1 MSSGPAAEAAAVF
14 SRRVPLIVAA
24 AFFMETLDGTI
35 VTTALP
41 AIAESMHRPSLS
53 LTPGIS
59 IYLLAVA
66 VFVPAAGW
74 ASERLGA
81 RELFASA
88 IALFTLA
95 SLCCAA
101 SPTPALFFAA
111 RGIQGA
117 AAAFMSPVGR
127 LVVLRETAR
136 QHIIEAIAIITWPA
150 LIGPVIGPPLAGLIT
165 TYASW
170 RWIFLINVPIGIFGV
185 WLVLRVVPEHRG
197 RRPAR
202 FDLSGFVL
210 TAAALALLIEGLTN
224 AAEPR
229 GESAGMTGAGLISAG
244 LISAGMISAGMIGAG
259 VLLGILAV
267 RHALHRANPMLDLL
281 AVRVPSFAMSTV
293 TAGMLA
299 RMAISATPF
308 LLPLMFEIGFAMSP
322 LEAGLML
329 LIYMAG
335 NLAMKSMTT
344 PVLRRFGFAP
354 VLFVNGCLCALS
366 MAACGALAPAVARGL
381 TWVTLLLAGMTRSMH
396 FTTVNTL
403 AFADI
408 APSERA
414 GASPLSAMGQ
424 QLASTLGVA
433 FAALALAVSQ
443 HWRGARTPALADFQ
457 HALWAAAAMM
467 LIATF
472 WTLRLPRNVGAELS
486 GRA

>member
-41 AIAESMHRPSLS
+41 AIAQSMHRPSLS

-101 SPTPALFFAA
+101 SPTPALFFVA

-185 WLVLRVVPEHRG
+185 WLVLRVVPEHHG
-197 RRPAR
+197 RRLAR

-224 AAEPR
+224 AAEPG
-229 GESAGMTGAGLISAG
+229 GESAGPGVIGPGVIG
-244 LISAGMISAGMIGAG
+244 AGMISAGMIGAG

-267 RHALHRANPMLDLL
+267 RHALRRANPMLDLL

-366 MAACGALAPAVARGL
+366 MAACGALAPTVARGL
-381 TWVTLLLAGMTRSMH
+381 MWVTLLLAGMTRSMH

-414 GASPLSAMGQ
+414 GASTLSAMGQ

-433 FAALALAVSQ
+433 FAALALTVSQ

-457 HALWAAAAMM
+457 HALWAAAATM